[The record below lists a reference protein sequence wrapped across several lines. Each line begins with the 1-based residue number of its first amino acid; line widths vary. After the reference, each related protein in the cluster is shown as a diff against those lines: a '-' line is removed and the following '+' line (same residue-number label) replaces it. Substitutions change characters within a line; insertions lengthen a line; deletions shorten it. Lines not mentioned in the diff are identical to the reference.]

1 MGVLKVSSIDVYNSK
16 LKVMDLILQIC
27 SSFNLHHFMAN
38 RRRNTGNSDRLYIW
52 GGGPP
57 KSLLMVIAA
66 MKLKDTY
73 SLEGK
78 L

>member
-16 LKVMDLILQIC
+16 LKVMDLILQMC

-52 GGGPP
+52 GAP
-57 KSLLMVIAA
+57 KSL
-66 MKLKDTY
+66 
-73 SLEGK
+73 
-78 L
+78 